1 MKKKGSGYEYIIVGT
16 GPGGAPAAR
25 ELAKAGKK
33 VLMVEKGDYHKKFLG
48 LPFGIRLLERY
59 MLFARSREG
68 VIIERGITV
77 GGSSMVYQSNVM
89 DPPVKLINNMGV
101 DFRPEAKQLKK
112 EIGIEVLPEKFY
124 RNNKGLY
131 RILAAADKM
140 GIPFREQEKFVHADK
155 CKLGC
160 DWCMLG
166 CPENARW
173 TTREHVEEAK
183 SYGAELIFNAPVNK
197 ILFNA
202 GKTKATG
209 IQLKNGTVIHGDNII
224 LSAGGIGSPAV
235 LLRSGV
241 KRLGTQDVGT
251 RFFMDP
257 MNIMLGY
264 SKDPDGGLWGIQTFS
279 HAIESMAQSEG
290 FMIGNCSA
298 FGTWTVLSFFRMQTA
313 RENLPKFPIMKRG
326 MGLFLKLSDEAHGQ
340 IFPNEK
346 TSKPFTANDEK
357 RLKKGT
363 DIMREIIIKSGGDPK
378 TISILKWAGGHPG
391 GTLAMGQA
399 VNRDFSTEF
408 ENLYVC
414 DGSTMPVSPGA
425 PPSLSICSMSLLLGK
440 MLLGKVKAQD
450 RLIKAAG

>member
-1 MKKKGSGYEYIIVGT
+1 MNKAGKGYEYIIVGT
-16 GPGGAPAAR
+16 GPGGAPVAR
-25 ELAKAGKK
+25 ELARAGKK
-33 VLMVEKGDYHKKFLG
+33 VLMVEKGGYHKKFLG
-48 LPFGIRLLERY
+48 FPFGVRLMERL
-59 MLFARSREG
+59 MVFARSREG

-77 GGSSMVYQSNVM
+77 GGSTMVYQSNVM
-89 DPPVKLINNMGV
+89 EPPKKLIDHMGI
-101 DFRPEAKQLKK
+101 DFGPEAKELKK

-131 RILAAADKM
+131 RMLESAEKM
-140 GIPFREQEKFVHADK
+140 GIPFEEQEKFIHADR

-160 DWCMLG
+160 DWCMMG

-173 TTREHVEEAK
+173 TTREHVEEAR
-183 SYGAELIFNAPVNK
+183 SYGAELIYHSPVDK
-197 ILFNA
+197 VLFNA
-202 GKTKATG
+202 GKSKATG
-209 IQLKNGTVIHGDNII
+209 VQLKNGTVIIGDHII
-224 LSAGGIGSPAV
+224 LAAGGIGSPAI

-251 RFFMDP
+251 KFFMDP
-257 MNIMLGY
+257 MNVMLGY
-264 SKDPDGGLWGIQTFS
+264 STDPDGGLWGIQTFT

-290 FMIGNCSA
+290 FIIGNVSSFNTWA
-298 FGTWTVLSFFRMQTA
+298 FLSFFRLQTA
-313 RENLPKFPIMKRG
+313 RENLFKLPIVRRG

-340 IFPNEK
+340 IYPNER

-363 DIMREIIIKSGGDPK
+363 DIMREIMIKSGGDPK

-399 VNRDFSTEF
+399 VNRDFSTDIG
-408 ENLYVC
+408 NLYVC

-440 MLLGKVKAQD
+440 MMLGKVKAED
-450 RLIKAAG
+450 RYTKNQV